1 MEGQS
6 QRLRKSS
13 DDIEDTK
20 ETISELHGLKRIIV
34 WVYRKQYSQPF
45 DVWAWEPDTELTN
58 QRNGETFEEARE
70 KHWKDRQF
78 A

>member
-6 QRLRKSS
+6 QRLRKFAN
-13 DDIEDTK
+13 DLEVTK
-20 ETISELHGLKRIIV
+20 ETISELYGLKRIIV
-34 WVYRKQYSQPF
+34 WVYRKQDFQTF